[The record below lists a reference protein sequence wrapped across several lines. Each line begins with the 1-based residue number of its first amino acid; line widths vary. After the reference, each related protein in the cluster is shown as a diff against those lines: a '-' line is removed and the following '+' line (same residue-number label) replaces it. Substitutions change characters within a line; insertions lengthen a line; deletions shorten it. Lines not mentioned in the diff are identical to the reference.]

1 MERVAMV
8 VVLRGPAAAVG
19 AVGMEVVEMVDHQH
33 PPQVVLV
40 VMVV

>member
-1 MERVAMV
+1 MV
-8 VVLRGPAAAVG
+8 VVVRGAAAAAVG